1 MPQLP
6 PPTSPRKTSSYPK
19 SPSKSRPSSPSKT
32 SSTASS
38 TKVITK
44 KEQLAQ
50 MSPSITFA
58 DLEIVKGQSVLKPV
72 TDFWNDYM
80 KLALY
85 EDEVVPEE
93 LKGPLEA
100 RFNTPMKTKGP
111 IPKWSYTR
119 GLFDSTELT
128 QVLETVEEVVK
139 HARAQRGI
147 SHEPQWV
154 SKVVAPI
161 MSRLQRLSS
170 SKSADGREVEDLNIS
185 SVPIAPHCLC
195 PTSIADV
202 YNDADR
208 KVDYGLAIQ
217 LDYEELITLQ
227 TAVDNYRVA
236 GGASIN
242 QTQGWT
248 AFKPI
253 FSCTEV
259 KNDARDPLVQLGT
272 WIAAEFEK
280 RSLEGY
286 SMDFPIPAIAI
297 YGDEWKLWIAY
308 SVTLPANDRRPGGKS
323 YRVQFI
329 GPVDMGNTCNAMG
342 VFKILHVLKAIVR
355 WGLKVFE
362 PQFQKNVLARYRNK

>member
-19 SPSKSRPSSPSKT
+19 SPSKSRLSSPSKT

-38 TKVITK
+38 TKVIK

-80 KLALY
+80 KLALC

-119 GLFDSTELT
+119 GLFDGTELT

-139 HARAQRGI
+139 QARAQRGI
-147 SHEPQWV
+147 SHEPLWV

-170 SKSADGREVEDLNIS
+170 SKSANGREVEDLNM
-185 SVPIAPHCLC
+185 
-195 PTSIADV
+195 
-202 YNDADR
+202 

-227 TAVDNYRVA
+227 AAVDNYRVA

-248 AFKPI
+248 ASKPI

-259 KNDARDPLVQLGT
+259 KNDARDPLV
-272 WIAAEFEK
+272 
-280 RSLEGY
+280 
-286 SMDFPIPAIAI
+286 
-297 YGDEWKLWIAY
+297 
-308 SVTLPANDRRPGGKS
+308 
-323 YRVQFI
+323 
-329 GPVDMGNTCNAMG
+329 
-342 VFKILHVLKAIVR
+342 
-355 WGLKVFE
+355 
-362 PQFQKNVLARYRNK
+362 